1 MGALGGWPRQEE
13 PGAKDGR
20 GTRAVGDDDGRLV
33 IKVNK
38 LLRRY
43 DEGHLVIEPTELEGA
58 SRLPFCTGT
67 LRICGEGGYGVVFE
81 STLVDNNA
89 AVAVKMLSPD
99 RFHEHFSLAAFER
112 EGQFLK
118 SIQQVNSRR
127 KWMPEF
133 YGSGMFIVDSQRV
146 PWMSMELLDASLVDV
161 PPDST
166 NLDRGKMYVQ
176 MIDALESLHELGHLH
191 RDVKPE
197 NFMIR
202 RRQGREEEVVLIDYG
217 LVQSIEACSVDTGSW
232 KFCGTVPF
240 ASDRQLLGLPTGPA
254 DDLESL
260 VYSIIVM
267 ELESVPWEKFPSDT
281 CWSSMNRSDFRLEL
295 ENEVW
300 NREEV
305 LKGLF
310 ENGYLP
316 GYMARWLKHCK
327 ETEHTN
333 KPDYALLKRLTLS
346 AVQKR
351 LIHDCDDELQSR
363 KKARLVR
370 QEE

>member
-20 GTRAVGDDDGRLV
+20 GALGDRS
-33 IKVNK
+33 
-38 LLRRY
+38 
-43 DEGHLVIEPTELEGA
+43 PELEGA

-133 YGSGMFIVDSQRV
+133 YGSGMFIVDSQRDV
-146 PWMSMELLDASLVDV
+146 YGIIGCFFVDV

-217 LVQSIEACSVDTGSW
+217 LVQSIEASLLI
-232 KFCGTVPF
+232 PF
-240 ASDRQLLGLPTGPA
+240 
-254 DDLESL
+254 
-260 VYSIIVM
+260 M
-267 ELESVPWEKFPSDT
+267 EILWYCPI
-281 CWSSMNRSDFRLEL
+281 C
-295 ENEVW
+295 
-300 NREEV
+300 
-305 LKGLF
+305 
-310 ENGYLP
+310 
-316 GYMARWLKHCK
+316 
-327 ETEHTN
+327 
-333 KPDYALLKRLTLS
+333 KRLDS
-346 AVQKR
+346 F
-351 LIHDCDDELQSR
+351 
-363 KKARLVR
+363 
-370 QEE
+370 